1 MIHKIRCG
9 TCVRS
14 LAQPHALPLSLSL
27 SLSLGL
33 LRLQLINVA
42 NKIRHHQ
49 QAAAEAEAASVRAS
63 VKPESG

>member
-14 LAQPHALPLSLSL
+14 LTQPHALPVSL